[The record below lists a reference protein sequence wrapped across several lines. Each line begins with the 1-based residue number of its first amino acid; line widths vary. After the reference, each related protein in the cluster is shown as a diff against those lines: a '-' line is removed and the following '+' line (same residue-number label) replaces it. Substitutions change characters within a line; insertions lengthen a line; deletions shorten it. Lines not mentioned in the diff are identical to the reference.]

1 MGTDRERAQPLLP
14 IGTMVLAKW
23 SSASFRWKRATVV
36 ATDHAGAVVRFDGYS
51 DTATIPHE
59 RIKRLQAGADYLA
72 PKAEA
77 KAGPK
82 AEAKAGP
89 KAEAKAGPKAE
100 AKAAMNGE
108 HNAEGKGETRGGMKA
123 ELKAEQASRAH
134 PKQQATTPAGAA
146 EHRKPVPEAPASKAP
161 RSQESKAPRRA
172 QRASEGGGTACSQS
186 HAQSSP
192 GGLPTGGPHG
202 VRRQSSGSLRCRGG
216 SQ

>member
-89 KAEAKAGPKAE
+89 KAEAKA
-100 AKAAMNGE
+100 AMKGE